1 MIPTPRG
8 PRNHLANKVSRAY
21 DSSIE
26 WIRER
31 RRSPLSSL
39 CSPAPSV
46 AAFLLLTGCTPP
58 PEEGVLALVNGR
70 QITQTEFDTR
80 WGELAEATR
89 ARYQK
94 EGGKRLFLDE
104 LITRELLMQE
114 ARKLGL
120 DQNDA
125 IRDRAQRYREQL
137 ILDELL
143 KDRIKAKVEL
153 SKEELDA
160 FYEQHANELFTPL
173 KVQCVADA
181 AAQFFGRE
189 RSRKAGQ
196 PRGDFAKF
204 AQRYSIDFKTKAKGG
219 DLGPYHKGLVIPE
232 VDAVIHTLKPGMV
245 SAPIKTDAGYYLVMI
260 TALDK
265 EIIQADVA
273 VRERLRQ
280 ELLNEKRRKRFDGV
294 IADIRA
300 KAIIRLADASRYV
313 ADDVGTR

>member
-1 MIPTPRG
+1 MTRTSNG
-8 PRNHLANKVSRAY
+8 SVSGGAVR
-21 DSSIE
+21 
-26 WIRER
+26 
-31 RRSPLSSL
+31 LVSL
-39 CSPAPSV
+39 LVGALGGSL
-46 AAFLLLTGCTPP
+46 LLLTGCSPP

-70 QITQTEFDTR
+70 QVTQTEFDTR

-89 ARYQK
+89 ARYEK
-94 EGGKRLFLDE
+94 DGGKRLFLDE

-125 IRDRAQRYREQL
+125 IRDRAQRYKEQL

-153 SKEELDA
+153 SQEELDA
-160 FYEQHANELFTPL
+160 FYEKHAHELLTPL
-173 KVQCVADA
+173 KVQVWQMLLPNISA
-181 AAQFFGRE
+181 AKDLEHQINQG
-189 RSRKAGQ
+189 
-196 PRGDFAKF
+196 GDFAKF
-204 AQRYSIDFKTKAKGG
+204 AQRYSIDGKTKAKGG
-219 DLGPYHKGLVIPE
+219 DLGPYHNGLVVPE
-232 VDAVIHTLKPGMV
+232 VDAVVHTLKPDMV
-245 SAPIKTDAGYYLVMI
+245 SAPIKTDVGYYLVKI

-280 ELLNEKRRKRFDGV
+280 ELLNEKRRRRFDGV

-300 KAIIRLADASRYV
+300 KAVIRLADASRYL
-313 ADDVGTR
+313 ADDVSKR

>member
-1 MIPTPRG
+1 MT
-8 PRNHLANKVSRAY
+8 
-21 DSSIE
+21 
-26 WIRER
+26 
-31 RRSPLSSL
+31 
-39 CSPAPSV
+39 APSNGSVNAV
-46 AAFLLLTGCTPP
+46 AAHFISLLAGVIGGSILLLTGCSPP

-70 QITQTEFDTR
+70 QVTQTEFDIR

-89 ARYQK
+89 ARYEK

-125 IRDRAQRYREQL
+125 IRDRTQRYREQL

-153 SKEELDA
+153 SQEELDA
-160 FYEQHANELFTPL
+160 YYEKHAHELLTPL
-173 KVQCVADA
+173 KVRVWQMLLPNVSA
-181 AAQFFGRE
+181 AKDLEHQINEG
-189 RSRKAGQ
+189 
-196 PRGDFAKF
+196 GDFAKF
-204 AQRYSIDFKTKAKGG
+204 AQRYSIDGKTKAKGG
-219 DLGPYHKGLVIPE
+219 DLGPYHNGLVVPE
-232 VDAVIHTLKPGMV
+232 VDAVVHTLKPDMV
-245 SAPIKTDAGYYLVMI
+245 SAPIKTDAGYYLVKI

-280 ELLNEKRRKRFDGV
+280 ELLNEKRRRRFDGV

-300 KAIIRLADASRYV
+300 KAVIRLADASRYL
-313 ADDVGTR
+313 ADDVSKR

>member
-1 MIPTPRG
+1 MTASSTRSMNAVAVHFISL
-8 PRNHLANKVSRAY
+8 LAVV
-21 DSSIE
+21 IGG
-26 WIRER
+26 
-31 RRSPLSSL
+31 SL
-39 CSPAPSV
+39 LFAGCS
-46 AAFLLLTGCTPP
+46 PP

-70 QITQTEFDTR
+70 QVTQTEFDIR

-89 ARYQK
+89 ARYEK

-125 IRDRAQRYREQL
+125 IRDRTQRYREQL

-153 SKEELDA
+153 TQEELDA
-160 FYEQHANELFTPL
+160 YYEKHAHELLTPL
-173 KVQCVADA
+173 KVRVWQMLLPNVSA
-181 AAQFFGRE
+181 AKDLEHQINEG
-189 RSRKAGQ
+189 
-196 PRGDFAKF
+196 GDFAKF
-204 AQRYSIDFKTKAKGG
+204 AQRYSIDGKTKAKGG
-219 DLGPYHKGLVIPE
+219 DLGPYYNGLVVPE
-232 VDAVIHTLKPGMV
+232 VDAVVHTLKLDMV
-245 SAPIKTDAGYYLVMI
+245 SAPIKTDSGYYLVKI

-280 ELLNEKRRKRFDGV
+280 ELLNEKRRRRFDGV

-300 KAIIRLADASRYV
+300 KAVIRLADASRYL
-313 ADDVGTR
+313 ADDVSKR

>member
-1 MIPTPRG
+1 MTRSSNG
-8 PRNHLANKVSRAY
+8 SVSVVAVRLVTLLACAIGAS
-21 DSSIE
+21 
-26 WIRER
+26 
-31 RRSPLSSL
+31 
-39 CSPAPSV
+39 
-46 AAFLLLTGCTPP
+46 FLLLTSCKPP
-58 PEEGVLALVNGR
+58 PEEGVLAFVNGR
-70 QITQTEFDTR
+70 QITQTEFDAR
-80 WGELAEATR
+80 WGELAEATK
-89 ARYQK
+89 ARYLK

-120 DQNDA
+120 DQNDT

-153 SKEELDA
+153 TKEELDA
-160 FYEQHANELFTPL
+160 FYEQHAHELLTPL
-173 KVQCVADA
+173 KVNVSLMLLPNISA
-181 AAQFFGRE
+181 AKDLEKQVNQG
-189 RSRKAGQ
+189 
-196 PRGDFAKF
+196 GDFAKF

-219 DLGPYHKGLVIPE
+219 DLGPYRKGLVIPE
-232 VDAVIHTLKPGMV
+232 VDAVIHTLKPGMI
-245 SAPIKTDAGYYLVMI
+245 SAPIKTDAGYYLVKI
-260 TALDK
+260 SALDK

-280 ELLNEKRRKRFDGV
+280 DLLNEKRRKRFDGV

>member
-1 MIPTPRG
+1 MNAVAVHFISL
-8 PRNHLANKVSRAY
+8 LAVV
-21 DSSIE
+21 IGG
-26 WIRER
+26 
-31 RRSPLSSL
+31 SL
-39 CSPAPSV
+39 LFAGCS
-46 AAFLLLTGCTPP
+46 PP

-70 QITQTEFDTR
+70 QVTQTEFDIR

-89 ARYQK
+89 ARYEK

-125 IRDRAQRYREQL
+125 IRDRTQRYREQL

-153 SKEELDA
+153 TQEELDA
-160 FYEQHANELFTPL
+160 YYEKHAHELLTPL
-173 KVQCVADA
+173 KVRVWQMLLPNVSA
-181 AAQFFGRE
+181 AKDLEHQINEG
-189 RSRKAGQ
+189 
-196 PRGDFAKF
+196 GDFAKF
-204 AQRYSIDFKTKAKGG
+204 AQRYSIDGKTKAKGG
-219 DLGPYHKGLVIPE
+219 DLGPYHNGLVVPE
-232 VDAVIHTLKPGMV
+232 VDAVVHTLKLDMV
-245 SAPIKTDAGYYLVMI
+245 SAPIKTDSGYYLVKI

-280 ELLNEKRRKRFDGV
+280 ELLNEKRRRRFDGV

-300 KAIIRLADASRYV
+300 KAVIRLADASRYL
-313 ADDVGTR
+313 ADDVSKR